1 MLLDGEMPLVS
12 HSSTKE
18 ANLGGCDGQNW
29 EDTPLIEVET

>member
-18 ANLGGCDGQNW
+18 ANLGGCDGQKLGRHPF
-29 EDTPLIEVET
+29 D